1 MMYSG
6 DEFYGDDVTSPVCRP
21 LPVSI
26 APMASESFR
35 SELIDSVAWML
46 TEKQTHGS
54 LLNEAGTT
62 HTTIGIVYHP
72 SHYVVTIAGREHHSP
87 SVDYIVDR
95 LLKAMGYR
103 LRRY

>member
-6 DEFYGDDVTSPVCRP
+6 DEYYGDEITSPLERP
-21 LPVSI
+21 IPFT
-26 APMASESFR
+26 PQASEAFR
-35 SELIDSVAWML
+35 SELIDSVSWML

-54 LLNEAGTT
+54 LLNEAGTS
-62 HTTIGIVYHP
+62 HTAIGIVYHP
-72 SHYVVTIAGREHHSP
+72 SHYVVTIAGRSEHSP
-87 SVDYIVDR
+87 SVDVIVDR